1 MSVLV
6 NVPLDGGGF
15 VLVEA
20 DRADLP
26 SDQGLTLATPE
37 PGKALATASK
47 TLSESL
53 ERIVPVVNTVKDKLE
68 AAAPDHYAVE
78 FGIKLGGETG
88 IILGPRCRSA
98 HHMPPSIAIV
108 VAMLRPAV

>member
-26 SDQGLTLATPE
+26 SDEGLTLATPE
-37 PGKALATASK
+37 PGKAVATAST

-53 ERIVPVVNTVKDKLE
+53 ERIEPVLTAVKDKLE
-68 AAAPDHYAVE
+68 AAAPDHFAVE
-78 FGIKLGGETG
+78 FGIKVGGEAG
-88 IILGPRCRSA
+88 VILAKGTAEVNFKITMSWDAGDQAPDG
-98 HHMPPSIAIV
+98 
-108 VAMLRPAV
+108 